1 MTYNVLAGV
10 RVHDDG
16 GHWLWPAVQRRHD
29 TAAPPAPRCP
39 RVGAPPTAQSQAAL
53 QLLLVQQPL
62 WEPRS
67 GAKTHDETVA
77 YGSRGIRVASE
88 PTVGRDGLSSG
99 RRRATRRDS
108 NRGRGIGRLDE
119 TMSPVAR
126 GRVLSRIM
134 IWRFLGIIAYLA
146 QPKPAKA
153 KLKSGPTTTN
163 LNMARLR
170 RGPRPA
176 RWPRKSEFETK
187 GERKKKAKGDKG

>member
-1 MTYNVLAGV
+1 MAAAPAVPPAARRALNANLGTITNLPSTVSLACLTYNVLAGV

-39 RVGAPPTAQSQAAL
+39 RVGAPPMAPSQAAL

-88 PTVGRDGLSSG
+88 PTVGRDGHRRG
-99 RRRATRRDS
+99 EGVRRAATATEAEGSVVWTRRCL
-108 NRGRGIGRLDE
+108 RLLAAV
-119 TMSPVAR
+119 SY
-126 GRVLSRIM
+126 RVL
-134 IWRFLGIIAYLA
+134 
-146 QPKPAKA
+146 
-153 KLKSGPTTTN
+153 
-163 LNMARLR
+163 
-170 RGPRPA
+170 
-176 RWPRKSEFETK
+176 
-187 GERKKKAKGDKG
+187 

>member
-67 GAKTHDETVA
+67 GAETHDETVA
-77 YGSRGIRVASE
+77 YGPRRIRVASE
-88 PTVGRDGLSSG
+88 PTVGRDGHRRG
-99 RRRATRRDS
+99 EGVRRAATATEAEGSVVWTRRCL
-108 NRGRGIGRLDE
+108 RLLAAV
-119 TMSPVAR
+119 SY
-126 GRVLSRIM
+126 RVL
-134 IWRFLGIIAYLA
+134 
-146 QPKPAKA
+146 
-153 KLKSGPTTTN
+153 
-163 LNMARLR
+163 
-170 RGPRPA
+170 
-176 RWPRKSEFETK
+176 
-187 GERKKKAKGDKG
+187 

>member
-1 MTYNVLAGV
+1 MAAAPAVPPAARRALNANLGTITNLPSTVSLACLTYNVLAGV

-88 PTVGRDGLSSG
+88 PTVGRDGHRRG
-99 RRRATRRDS
+99 EGVRRAATATEAEGSVVWTRRCL
-108 NRGRGIGRLDE
+108 RLLAAV
-119 TMSPVAR
+119 SY
-126 GRVLSRIM
+126 RVL
-134 IWRFLGIIAYLA
+134 
-146 QPKPAKA
+146 
-153 KLKSGPTTTN
+153 
-163 LNMARLR
+163 
-170 RGPRPA
+170 
-176 RWPRKSEFETK
+176 
-187 GERKKKAKGDKG
+187 

>member
-1 MTYNVLAGV
+1 M
-10 RVHDDG
+10 R
-16 GHWLWPAVQRRHD
+16 QRAR
-29 TAAPPAPRCP
+29 
-39 RVGAPPTAQSQAAL
+39 PTLPGRRRTCHGSLSAAL

-126 GRVLSRIM
+126 GRVLSRFM
-134 IWRFLGIIAYLA
+134 IYNAHA
-146 QPKPAKA
+146 TSSN
-153 KLKSGPTTTN
+153 LK
-163 LNMARLR
+163 
-170 RGPRPA
+170 
-176 RWPRKSEFETK
+176 
-187 GERKKKAKGDKG
+187 

>member
-1 MTYNVLAGV
+1 MAAAPAVPPAARRALNANLGTITNLPSTVSLACLTYNVLAGV

-39 RVGAPPTAQSQAAL
+39 RVGAPPMAPSQAAL

-67 GAKTHDETVA
+67 GGGDTRRDRRVRATRNTRRVGA
-77 YGSRGIRVASE
+77 YGRSGWS
-88 PTVGRDGLSSG
+88 SSG

-134 IWRFLGIIAYLA
+134 IWRLLGMIAYY
-146 QPKPAKA
+146 
-153 KLKSGPTTTN
+153 
-163 LNMARLR
+163 
-170 RGPRPA
+170 
-176 RWPRKSEFETK
+176 F
-187 GERKKKAKGDKG
+187 

>member
-88 PTVGRDGLSSG
+88 PTVGRDGHRRG
-99 RRRATRRDS
+99 EGVRRAATATEAEGSVVWTRRCL
-108 NRGRGIGRLDE
+108 RLLAAV
-119 TMSPVAR
+119 SY
-126 GRVLSRIM
+126 RVL
-134 IWRFLGIIAYLA
+134 
-146 QPKPAKA
+146 
-153 KLKSGPTTTN
+153 
-163 LNMARLR
+163 
-170 RGPRPA
+170 
-176 RWPRKSEFETK
+176 
-187 GERKKKAKGDKG
+187 

>member
-176 RWPRKSEFETK
+176 RWPRK
-187 GERKKKAKGDKG
+187 RRV